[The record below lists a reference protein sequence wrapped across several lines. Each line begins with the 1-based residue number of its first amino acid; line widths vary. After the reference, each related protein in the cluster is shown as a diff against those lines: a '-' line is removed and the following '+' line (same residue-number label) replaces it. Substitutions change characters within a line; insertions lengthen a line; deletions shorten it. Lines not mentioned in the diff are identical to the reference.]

1 MTDSNSKTVMEPEK
15 TMWQHGEETGNS
27 SLPWGPHKI
36 PLNLEISG
44 INISLKQQESGFLY
58 YREVEGETIEKL
70 VLAGKSQLFL
80 SPVEPMNIPVK
91 ISSHLL
97 IDFNRPLVVEPQ
109 STKSIFVTFPLEIAV
124 ALGRRL
130 TGESIIDIFSKCKSK
145 YTLYGTIKD
154 GIICKYWQ
162 SDLYNTVPD
171 LNPTELGVMQIEI
184 QNPTG
189 SWAEVKKAVFSAHG
203 MKIYYGQQL
212 VTLNSVMKII
222 NEHDAETSFIDSPL
236 KTGLKLA
243 YEQFSSRTL
252 IQQGKTLMEEGY

>member
-1 MTDSNSKTVMEPEK
+1 MTDPNSKTVIKPENII
-15 TMWQHGEETGNS
+15 WQYGEEAGNKD
-27 SLPWGPHKI
+27 LPWGPHKI

-44 INISLKQQESGFLY
+44 IKISLEQHKSGFLY
-58 YREVEGETIEKL
+58 YREAKGETIEKL

-80 SPVEPMNIPVK
+80 SPVEPMNVPAKV
-91 ISSHLL
+91 SSHLL
-97 IDFNRPLVVEPQ
+97 IDFKRPLVVEPQ

-130 TGESIIDIFSKCKSK
+130 TGESIIDIFTKCISKH
-145 YTLYGTIKD
+145 TLYGTIKD

-171 LNPTELGVMQIEI
+171 LNPAELGVMQIEI

-189 SWAEVKKAVFSAHG
+189 SWAEVGKAVFSAHG
-203 MKIYYGQQL
+203 MKIYYGPRL

-243 YEQFSSRTL
+243 YEQFSSRILT
-252 IQQGKTLMEEGY
+252 QQGKTLMEEGY